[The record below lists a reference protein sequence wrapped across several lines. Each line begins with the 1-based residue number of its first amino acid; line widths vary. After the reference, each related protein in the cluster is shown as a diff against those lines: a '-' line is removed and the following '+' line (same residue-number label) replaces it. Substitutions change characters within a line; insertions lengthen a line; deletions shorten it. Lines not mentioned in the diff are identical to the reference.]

1 MSNVELK
8 QLGSEYLQS
17 PQCPKLELV
26 KLHASNKCK
35 IQKNE
40 QCMLILMNNVAL
52 PLNQKRMSFV
62 GPKKHVKK
70 LQRAKDEI

>member
-1 MSNVELK
+1 MFSLDWNKKKIDNWKVKINMSNVELK

-40 QCMLILMNNVAL
+40 QCMLILMNNV
-52 PLNQKRMSFV
+52 
-62 GPKKHVKK
+62 
-70 LQRAKDEI
+70 IT